1 MESSGLSRFQLSHEI
16 LDTILATNSLKIN
29 QLLTL
34 LRLFSIYSCP
44 CHDCIPAMTIKE
56 VSILV
61 VDDEEAFRY
70 MLSSL
75 LVGAGYGVDTAV
87 DGVAAI
93 NAIQNKLYHVVLC
106 DVKMPKVDGV
116 EVLKFIKANAPGVEV
131 IMLTGIADVKTA
143 VECMKLGAYDFI
155 TKPTTTDELLSTIQ
169 RALERR
175 QLLIDNL
182 VMKGALERLQGPF
195 QMVGESEAIRKVL
208 EIAAK
213 VAPTESTVL
222 IQGPSGTGKELVANF
237 IYQHS
242 ARSNEPFVTLNCAS
256 IPDTL
261 IESELFGHEKGAFTD
276 ARTMKPGIV
285 EIANKGTLF
294 LDEIGDISPIVQ
306 PKILRFIQSGEFRRV
321 GGNTTLTAD
330 CRILSA
336 TNKNLKEEV
345 KEGKFREDLLYR
357 LNVITIE
364 VPPLRQRKNDIPLL
378 VAAFLNSRMKTK
390 TKPGISAKAIEVLME
405 YDWPGNIRELENVI
419 ERAAI
424 LCRNNMIEPQDLSL
438 PNVLMSLPARGSSDN
453 KIGTA
458 LPLKEIERMHI
469 EGVLKSFRGNKAESA
484 KILGISL
491 KTLYTKIQQF
501 QIKLS

>member
-1 MESSGLSRFQLSHEI
+1 MNKKDI
-16 LDTILATNSLKIN
+16 
-29 QLLTL
+29 
-34 LRLFSIYSCP
+34 
-44 CHDCIPAMTIKE
+44 
-56 VSILV
+56 SILV

-75 LVGAGYGVDTAV
+75 LSGAGYTVETAV
-87 DGVAAI
+87 DGVTAI
-93 NAIQNKLYHVVLC
+93 NAVQGAVYDIVLL
-106 DVKMPKVDGV
+106 DMKMPKVDGL
-116 EVLKFIKANAPGVEV
+116 EVLKFIRANAPRIEV
-131 IMLTGIADVKTA
+131 IMLTGMADVKMA
-143 VECMKLGAYDFI
+143 VECMKLGAYDYI

-175 QLLIDNL
+175 QLMIDNI
-182 VMKGALERLQGPF
+182 VMKGTIERLQGPF
-195 QMVGESEAIRKVL
+195 DMVGESETFRRVL

-222 IQGPSGTGKELVANF
+222 IQGASGTGKELVANF

-242 ARSNEPFVTLNCAS
+242 GRTTEPFVTLNCAS

-276 ARTMKPGIV
+276 ARSMKQGIV
-285 EIANKGTLF
+285 EIANKGSLF

-321 GGNTTLTAD
+321 GGNSTLKAD
-330 CRILSA
+330 VRILSA
-336 TNKNLKEEV
+336 TNKNLQEEV
-345 KEGKFREDLLYR
+345 REGKFREDLLYR
-357 LNVITIE
+357 LNVITID
-364 VPPLRQRKNDIPLL
+364 VPPLRQRKDDIPLL
-378 VAAFLNSRMKTK
+378 VSSFVNHRMKTRV
-390 TKPGISAKAIEVLME
+390 KPTISEKAMQVLTE

-424 LCRNNMIEPQDLSL
+424 LCRDNTIEPQDLSL
-438 PNVLMSLPARGSSDN
+438 PNTPMSLPAGTQTDQT
-453 KIGTA
+453 IGTA
-458 LPLKEIERMHI
+458 VPLKEIERLHI
-469 EGVLKSFRGNKAESA
+469 EGVLKRFRGNKAESA

-491 KTLYTKIQQF
+491 KTLYTKIQQY

>member
-1 MESSGLSRFQLSHEI
+1 M
-16 LDTILATNSLKIN
+16 AK
-29 QLLTL
+29 
-34 LRLFSIYSCP
+34 
-44 CHDCIPAMTIKE
+44 KE
-56 VSILV
+56 ASILV

-75 LVGAGYGVDTAV
+75 LTGAGYTVDTAN
-87 DGVAAI
+87 DGVQAI
-93 NAIQNKLYHVVLC
+93 NAVQNKLYHVVLC
-106 DVKMPKVDGV
+106 DMKMPKVDGL
-116 EVLKFIKANAPGVEV
+116 EVLKFIRANVPGLEV
-131 IMLTGIADVKTA
+131 IMLTGVADVKMA
-143 VECMKLGAYDFI
+143 VECMKVGAYDYI
-155 TKPTTTDELLSTIQ
+155 TKPTTSDELLSTIG

-175 QLLIDNL
+175 QLLIDNI
-182 VMKGALERLQGPF
+182 VMKGALDRIQGQF
-195 QMVGESEAIRKVL
+195 AMVGEGEAFRKVI

-237 IYQHS
+237 VYQNS
-242 ARSNEPFVTLNCAS
+242 NRKNEPFVTLNCAS

-261 IESELFGHEKGAFTD
+261 IESELFGYEKGAFTD
-276 ARTMKPGIV
+276 ARAMKPGIV

-321 GGNTTLTAD
+321 GGNTTLNAD
-330 CRILSA
+330 VRILSA

-345 KEGKFREDLLYR
+345 REGRFREDLLYR
-357 LNVITIE
+357 LNVITID
-364 VPPLRQRKNDIPLL
+364 VPPLRARKEDIPLL
-378 VAAFLNSRMKTK
+378 VAHFITNRMKTRV
-390 TKPGISAKAIEVLME
+390 KPTVAPKAMEILME

-424 LCRNNMIEPQDLSL
+424 LCRANAIEPQDLSL
-438 PNVLMSLPARGSSDN
+438 PSSPMSLPTGGRSDN
-453 KIGTA
+453 KLGTA
-458 LPLKEIERMHI
+458 LPLKEIERLHI
-469 EGVLKSFRGNKAESA
+469 EGVLRSFRGNKAEAA

-491 KTLYTKIQQF
+491 KTLYTKIQQY

>member
-1 MESSGLSRFQLSHEI
+1 MNKQDI
-16 LDTILATNSLKIN
+16 
-29 QLLTL
+29 
-34 LRLFSIYSCP
+34 
-44 CHDCIPAMTIKE
+44 
-56 VSILV
+56 SILV

-75 LVGAGYGVDTAV
+75 LSGAGYSVETAV
-87 DGVAAI
+87 DGVTAI
-93 NAIQNKLYHVVLC
+93 NTVQGKMYDIVLL
-106 DVKMPKVDGV
+106 DLKMPKVDGL
-116 EVLKFIKANAPGVEV
+116 EVLKFIKGNAPGMEV
-131 IMLTGIADVKTA
+131 IMLTGMADVKMA
-143 VECMKLGAYDFI
+143 VECMKLGAYDYI

-175 QLLIDNL
+175 QLMIDNI
-182 VMKGALERLQGPF
+182 VMKGTIERLQGPF
-195 QMVGESEAIRKVL
+195 DMVGESDAFRRVL

-222 IQGPSGTGKELVANF
+222 IQGASGTGKELVANF

-242 ARSNEPFVTLNCAS
+242 VRTAEPFVTLNCAS

-276 ARTMKPGIV
+276 ARAMKQGIV

-321 GGNTTLTAD
+321 GGNNTLKAD
-330 CRILSA
+330 VRILSA
-336 TNKNLKEEV
+336 TNKNLQAEV
-345 KEGKFREDLLYR
+345 REGKFREDLLYR
-357 LNVITIE
+357 LNVITID
-364 VPPLRQRKNDIPLL
+364 VPPLRQRKHDIPLL
-378 VAAFLNSRMKTK
+378 VHAFVNHRMKTRV
-390 TKPGISAKAIEVLME
+390 KPVVSEKAMEVLIE

-424 LCRNNMIEPQDLSL
+424 LCRNDTIEPPDLSL
-438 PNVLMSLPARGSSDN
+438 PNAALSLPVGGPSDQ
-453 KIGTA
+453 KLGTA
-458 LPLKEIERMHI
+458 IPLKEIERLHI
-469 EGVLKSFRGNKAESA
+469 EGVLKRFRGNKAESA

-491 KTLYTKIQQF
+491 KTLYTKIQQY

>member
-1 MESSGLSRFQLSHEI
+1 M
-16 LDTILATNSLKIN
+16 AK
-29 QLLTL
+29 
-34 LRLFSIYSCP
+34 
-44 CHDCIPAMTIKE
+44 KE
-56 VSILV
+56 ASILV

-75 LVGAGYGVDTAV
+75 LTGAGYTVDTAN
-87 DGVAAI
+87 DGVQAI
-93 NAIQNKLYHVVLC
+93 NAVQNKLYHVVLC
-106 DVKMPKVDGV
+106 DMKMPKVDGL
-116 EVLKFIKANAPGVEV
+116 EVLKFIRANVPGLEV
-131 IMLTGIADVKTA
+131 IMLTGVADVKMA
-143 VECMKLGAYDFI
+143 VECMKVGAYDYI
-155 TKPTTTDELLSTIQ
+155 TKPTTSDELLSTIS

-175 QLLIDNL
+175 QLLIDNI
-182 VMKGALERLQGPF
+182 VMKGALDRIQGQF
-195 QMVGESEAIRKVL
+195 AMVGESDAFHKVL

-237 IYQHS
+237 VYQNS
-242 ARSNEPFVTLNCAS
+242 SRKSEPFVTLNCAS

-261 IESELFGHEKGAFTD
+261 IESELFGYEKGAFTD
-276 ARTMKPGIV
+276 ARAMKPGIV

-330 CRILSA
+330 VRILSA
-336 TNKNLKEEV
+336 TNKNLKDEV
-345 KEGKFREDLLYR
+345 REGRFREDLLYR
-357 LNVITIE
+357 LNVITIDI
-364 VPPLRQRKNDIPLL
+364 PPLRARKEDIPLL
-378 VAAFLNSRMKTK
+378 VAHFVTNRMKTRV
-390 TKPGISAKAIEVLME
+390 KPTVAPKAMEILME

-424 LCRNNMIEPQDLSL
+424 LCRANIIEPQDLSL
-438 PNVLMSLPARGSSDN
+438 PNSPMSLPTGGRSDN
-453 KIGTA
+453 KLGTA
-458 LPLKEIERMHI
+458 LPLKEIERLHI
-469 EGVLKSFRGNKAESA
+469 EGVLRSFRGNKAEAA

-491 KTLYTKIQQF
+491 KTLYTKIQQY